1 MYGIIPARLNSTRL
15 PKKAL
20 IVLKN
25 KTLIQRVYENVIKN
39 TILENLFVATNNK
52 KIKDTVKSFGG
63 NVIDTQDIH
72 LNGTERCFEAS
83 NKINTENED
92 IILNIQ
98 CDEPTI
104 DNEAIN
110 LIYDAFKH
118 NSELKI
124 VTLVSSNLLS
134 NEINDPSIVKTQLD
148 KNNFAIEFSRVC
160 KKKNNYKHIGIYGF
174 KKKTL
179 EKLINL
185 KPFFLDLLLPYSLN
199 SFSQNI
205 GVSKLTSSNTI
216 RSHKIRIA
224 KITICRRS
232 IFF

>member
-15 PKKAL
+15 PEKAL

-63 NVIDTQDIH
+63 NVIDTQGIH

-148 KNNFAIEFSRVC
+148 KNNFAIEFCRES

-185 KPFFLDLLLPYSLN
+185 KPTSN
-199 SFSQNI
+199 EKKQ
-205 GVSKLTSSNTI
+205 KLEQLRWIENGFKIKCVISNKNYISINTKEDV
-216 RSHKIRIA
+216 KIYNENYIL
-224 KITICRRS
+224 
-232 IFF
+232 

>member
-1 MYGIIPARLNSTRL
+1 M
-15 PKKAL
+15 
-20 IVLKN
+20 
-25 KTLIQRVYENVIKN
+25 
-39 TILENLFVATNNK
+39 
-52 KIKDTVKSFGG
+52 
-63 NVIDTQDIH
+63 
-72 LNGTERCFEAS
+72 NGTERCFEAS

-148 KNNFAIEFSRVC
+148 KNNFAIEFCRES
-160 KKKNNYKHIGIYGF
+160 KKKITINTSVF
-174 KKKTL
+174 TVLKKKTL

-185 KPFFLDLLLPYSLN
+185 KP
-199 SFSQNI
+199 
-205 GVSKLTSSNTI
+205 TSNEKNKT
-216 RSHKIRIA
+216 
-224 KITICRRS
+224 
-232 IFF
+232 